1 MKSKF
6 LKLLKNLLWPP
17 KCVGCGEFT
26 QQNIFDTCELP
37 LCESC
42 RKRWEREKLERCPD
56 CELEMTV
63 CNCSSRLLEKAGVE
77 DAVKLFNYSVAR
89 NSVGKRAVLYMKRHR
104 SYRAFDFFASQL
116 SFALKR
122 KTAVFDPRR
131 VVVFSVPRRRK
142 SRREYGFDQAELIA
156 KRLAEKCGFRYEK
169 LVVRSRRKAG
179 EQKKNGLAARLKN
192 AKGQYLP
199 SKRADE
205 LLEGVECLV
214 VVDDVLT
221 SGASIAGCI
230 ETLKKH
236 FGGKFICATVGRTG
250 KRNKK

>member
-77 DAVKLFNYSVAR
+77 DAVKLFNYSVKNQSYEYR
-89 NSVGKRAVLYMKRHR
+89 R
-104 SYRAFDFFASQL
+104 SE
-116 SFALKR
+116 R
-122 KTAVFDPRR
+122 KQYIL
-131 VVVFSVPRRRK
+131 RK
-142 SRREYGFDQAELIA
+142 EITY
-156 KRLAEKCGFRYEK
+156 
-169 LVVRSRRKAG
+169 
-179 EQKKNGLAARLKN
+179 
-192 AKGQYLP
+192 
-199 SKRADE
+199 
-205 LLEGVECLV
+205 
-214 VVDDVLT
+214 DV
-221 SGASIAGCI
+221 
-230 ETLKKH
+230 
-236 FGGKFICATVGRTG
+236 
-250 KRNKK
+250 